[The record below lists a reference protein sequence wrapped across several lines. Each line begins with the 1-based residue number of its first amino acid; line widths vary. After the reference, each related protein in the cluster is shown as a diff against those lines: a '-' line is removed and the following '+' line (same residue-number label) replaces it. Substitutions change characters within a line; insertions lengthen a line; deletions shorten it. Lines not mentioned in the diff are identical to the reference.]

1 MRFARIAARP
11 SFLLMVNTRMNH
23 QERQEHHK
31 KEREREVAHDK
42 HAQEMTDINVRK
54 GRRFPTHFWWIGL
67 GVVLIFVI
75 VTLWIFFLIPSPRA
89 G

>member
-1 MRFARIAARP
+1 
-11 SFLLMVNTRMNH
+11 MNH

-42 HAQEMTDINVRK
+42 HSQEITDIKERK
-54 GRRFPTHFWWIGL
+54 GLQFPRHFLWIGL
-67 GVVLIFVI
+67 GIVLIFAI
-75 VTLWIFFLIPSPRA
+75 VMMWIFFFPFGPRA

>member
-1 MRFARIAARP
+1 
-11 SFLLMVNTRMNH
+11 MNH

-42 HAQEMTDINVRK
+42 HKQEETDIEVRK
-54 GRRFPTHFWWIGL
+54 GKRFPPHFLWIGI
-67 GVVLIFVI
+67 GIVLIFVI
-75 VTLWIFFLIPSPRA
+75 VMMWIFFLIPSPRA

>member
-1 MRFARIAARP
+1 
-11 SFLLMVNTRMNH
+11 MNH

-42 HAQEMTDINVRK
+42 HAQEMTDIAVSK
-54 GRRFPTHFWWIGL
+54 GRKFPAHYLWIGI
-67 GVVLIFVI
+67 GIILIFLI
-75 VTLWIFFLIPSPRA
+75 VMAWIFLPPFSPRA